1 MSQAYRVTVY
11 DMDSYKFQYPEDYE
25 YSLIDPKD
33 KQAALERAL
42 RFDRLKPSLVKVL
55 TRLSLNKD

>member
-1 MSQAYRVTVY
+1 MFVPYEL
-11 DMDSYKFQYPEDYE
+11 DSREFQFAEELDYE
-25 YSLIDPKD
+25 DIAMDTTD